1 MIIGNKLDLE
11 NDRAVDKDEAEV
23 IIFHILYQPS

>member
-23 IIFHILYQPS
+23 IKFQLFYQPF

>member
-23 IIFHILYQPS
+23 IIFQLLYQPF